1 MKEQEKMVANTD
13 DTKVTENIGNAENIE
28 SLAGAGSAEAMNPA
42 EKSAEPER
50 KEPEESGP
58 EKTVGTTETG
68 EAEKINDNRAAAPKK
83 RSWRSH
89 LGNLLLLGGIAVICI
104 PFVGRYLAD
113 RQQQQ
118 MLKEF
123 YDQIGSEVGTEA
135 EKLNRELG
143 YTDDASLQG
152 DLDASAKA
160 IREIE
165 QSEGLNPNTVTKLT
179 TGPTAIGIIEIP
191 KIKLKYPVAEGVDN
205 VTLRF
210 CIGHMP
216 KTAGLGEVGNSVLAG
231 HRSHSFGDFFNRL
244 DELETG
250 DTIWIKTKSSST
262 AYTVYEK
269 KRVNKKDL
277 SVLSQKGN
285 DKVLTLITCELGVN
299 PEERIIVKAKA
310 EGAEVPAE
318 SAPAPAEQ
326 KSAQPEQTPAPANQT
341 EQPEKT
347 PESPAPAT
355 PAEKPAGQ

>member
-1 MKEQEKMVANTD
+1 MKEQEKTLASAD
-13 DTKVTENIGNAENIE
+13 DIKMEENISNAENIG
-28 SLAGAGSAEAMNPA
+28 SLAGAGSVEAMNPA

-50 KEPEESGP
+50 KEPEKSDP
-58 EKTVGTTETG
+58 EKTAENTG
-68 EAEKINDNRAAAPKK
+68 LKEAEKASGNRAAAPKK
-83 RSWRSH
+83 WSWRSH

-143 YTDDASLQG
+143 YTDDATLQG

-244 DELETG
+244 DEVETG

-262 AYTVYEK
+262 AYIVYEK

-277 SVLSQKGN
+277 SVLSQKGS

-310 EGAEVPAE
+310 EGAE
-318 SAPAPAEQ
+318 APAEQ

-355 PAEKPAGQ
+355 PTEKPAQQ

>member
-13 DTKVTENIGNAENIE
+13 DTKVAENIGNAKNIE
-28 SLAGAGSAEAMNPA
+28 SLAGVGSPEAINPA
-42 EKSAEPER
+42 ERADSER
-50 KEPEESGP
+50 KEPEESMP
-58 EKTVGTTETG
+58 ENKAGNTETG

-83 RSWRSH
+83 RNWRSH

-143 YTDDASLQG
+143 YTDDATLQG

-210 CIGHMP
+210 CIGLM
-216 KTAGLGEVGNSVLAG
+216 
-231 HRSHSFGDFFNRL
+231 R
-244 DELETG
+244 
-250 DTIWIKTKSSST
+250 
-262 AYTVYEK
+262 
-269 KRVNKKDL
+269 
-277 SVLSQKGN
+277 
-285 DKVLTLITCELGVN
+285 
-299 PEERIIVKAKA
+299 
-310 EGAEVPAE
+310 
-318 SAPAPAEQ
+318 
-326 KSAQPEQTPAPANQT
+326 
-341 EQPEKT
+341 
-347 PESPAPAT
+347 
-355 PAEKPAGQ
+355 

>member
-1 MKEQEKMVANTD
+1 MKEQEKTLASGD
-13 DTKVTENIGNAENIE
+13 DIKMAENISNAENIE

-50 KEPEESGP
+50 KEPEKTEP
-58 EKTVGTTETG
+58 EKTAGNTEPG
-68 EAEKINDNRAAAPKK
+68 EAEKASGNRAAAPKK
-83 RSWRSH
+83 WSWRSH

-216 KTAGLGEVGNSVLAG
+216 KTAGLGEIGNSVLAG

-244 DELETG
+244 DELENG

>member
-28 SLAGAGSAEAMNPA
+28 SLAGAGSAEAINPA
-42 EKSAEPER
+42 ERADSER

-58 EKTVGTTETG
+58 EKTVGNTETG

-244 DELETG
+244 DEVETG

-262 AYTVYEK
+262 AYIVYEK

-277 SVLSQKGN
+277 SVLSQKGS

-310 EGAEVPAE
+310 EAAETPAE
-318 SAPAPAEQ
+318 SV
-326 KSAQPEQTPAPANQT
+326 QPEQTPIPA
-341 EQPEKT
+341 EQPVKT
-347 PESPAPAT
+347 SESPMPAT
-355 PAEKPAGQ
+355 PPEKPAQQ

>member
-1 MKEQEKMVANTD
+1 MKEQEKTFANTD
-13 DTKVTENIGNAENIE
+13 DIKISENRSKAENIE
-28 SLAGAGSAEAMNPA
+28 SLADAGSAEAMNRV
-42 EKSAEPER
+42 EKNPVSDRNE
-50 KEPEESGP
+50 P
-58 EKTVGTTETG
+58 EKTVGNTETG
-68 EAEKINDNRAAAPKK
+68 EAEKAGSNRAAASKK
-83 RSWRSH
+83 WSWRSH
-89 LGNLLLLGGIAVICI
+89 LGNLLLIGGIAVICI

-143 YTDDASLQG
+143 YTDDTTLQG

-216 KTAGLGEVGNSVLAG
+216 KTAELGEVGNSVLAG

-244 DELETG
+244 DELENG

-262 AYTVYEK
+262 AYIVYEK

-310 EGAEVPAE
+310 EAAETPAE
-318 SAPAPAEQ
+318 
-326 KSAQPEQTPAPANQT
+326 SAQPEQTPIPA
-341 EQPEKT
+341 EQSVKT
-347 PESPAPAT
+347 SESPMPAT
-355 PAEKPAGQ
+355 PPEKPAQQ